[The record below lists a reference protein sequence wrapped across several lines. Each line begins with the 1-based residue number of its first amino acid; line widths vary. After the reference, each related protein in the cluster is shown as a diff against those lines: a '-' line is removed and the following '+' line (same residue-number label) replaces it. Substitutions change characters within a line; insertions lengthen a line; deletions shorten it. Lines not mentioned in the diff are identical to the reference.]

1 MRLRDIDPEIIEGG
15 CALGFIYDLLEQVE
29 GIEDIYSRVR
39 TDASY
44 RTYSAEIRQYLRQ
57 YLIATI
63 LRSCAHSKLKREHRI
78 IAQCLE
84 RRDRVAFA
92 ASLRVDVERVIYAS
106 DYEEGSKDVY
116 LVTRYSDRVCRGIP
130 LPDGATL
137 NSVSTLNNVTYYA
150 HKIK

>member
-1 MRLRDIDPEIIEGG
+1 MRLRDIDPDIIEDG
-15 CALGFIYDLLEQVE
+15 CALGFVYDLLEQVE
-29 GIEDIYSRVR
+29 GIEDQYSRVR

-78 IAQCLE
+78 IAQRLE

-92 ASLRVDVERVIYAS
+92 ASLRVDAEQVVYAD

-116 LVTRYSDRVCRGIP
+116 LVTRYSDRVGRGIP
-130 LPDGATL
+130 LPEGATL
-137 NSVSTLNNVTYYA
+137 QSVAVLNNVTYYA

>member
-15 CALGFIYDLLEQVE
+15 CSLGFIYDLLEQVE
-29 GIEDIYSRVR
+29 GIEDMYSRVR

-78 IAQCLE
+78 IAQRLE

-137 NSVSTLNNVTYYA
+137 NSVSTLNKVTYYA

>member
-1 MRLRDIDPEIIEGG
+1 MRLRDIDPDIIEDG
-15 CALGFIYDLLEQVE
+15 CALGFVYDLLEQVE
-29 GIEDIYSRVR
+29 GIEDLYSRVR

-63 LRSCAHSKLKREHRI
+63 LRSCSHSKLKRDHRI
-78 IAQCLE
+78 IAQRLE

-92 ASLRVDVERVIYAS
+92 ALLRVDPEQVVYAS

-116 LVTRYSDRVCRGIP
+116 LVTRYSDRVGRGIP
-130 LPDGATL
+130 LPEGAVL
-137 NSVSTLNNVTYYA
+137 HSVSALNNVTYYA

>member
-1 MRLRDIDPEIIEGG
+1 MRLRDINPDILETDCP
-15 CALGFIYDLLEQVE
+15 LGFAYDLLEQVE
-29 GIEDIYSRVR
+29 GIEDLYSRAR

-63 LRSCAHSKLKREHRI
+63 LRSCAHSKIKREHRI
-78 IAQCLE
+78 IAQRLE

-92 ASLRVDVERVIYAS
+92 ALLRVDPEQVVYAY
-106 DYEEGSKDVY
+106 DYEDDTAVF
-116 LVTRYSDRVCRGIP
+116 LVTRYSDRVGRGIP
-130 LPDGATL
+130 LPEGATL
-137 NSVSTLNNVTYYA
+137 QSVAALNNVTYYA

>member
-1 MRLRDIDPEIIEGG
+1 MRLRDIDSDILETDSP
-15 CALGFIYDLLEQVE
+15 LGFAYDLLEQVE
-29 GIEDIYSRVR
+29 GVEDLYSRVR

-78 IAQCLE
+78 VAQRLE

-92 ASLRVDVERVIYAS
+92 ASLRVDAEQVVYAS
-106 DYEEGSKDVY
+106 DYEEGSTSVY
-116 LVTRYSDRVCRGIP
+116 LVTRYSDRVGRGIP
-130 LPDGATL
+130 LPEGATL
-137 NSVSTLNNVTYYA
+137 QSVSALNNVTYYA

>member
-1 MRLRDIDPEIIEGG
+1 MRLRDIDPDLLETGYP
-15 CALGFIYDLLEQVE
+15 LGFAYDLLEQVD
-29 GIEDIYSRVR
+29 GIEDLYNDAR
-39 TDASY
+39 TAEHNQ
-44 RTYSAEIRQYLRQ
+44 TYTAEIRQYLRQ

-63 LRSCAHSKLKREHRI
+63 LRGCAHSKLKREHRI
-78 IAQCLE
+78 IAQRLE

-92 ASLRVDVERVIYAS
+92 ASLRVDAEQVVYAS

-130 LPDGATL
+130 LPEGATL
-137 NSVSTLNNVTYYA
+137 QSVAALNNVTYYA

>member
-1 MRLRDIDPEIIEGG
+1 MRLRDIDPDIIEDG
-15 CALGFIYDLLEQVE
+15 CALGFVYDLLEQIE
-29 GIEDIYSRVR
+29 GIEDLYSRVR

-57 YLIATI
+57 YLISVI
-63 LRSCAHSKLKREHRI
+63 LRRCAHSKLKREHRI
-78 IAQCLE
+78 IAQRLE

-92 ASLRVDVERVIYAS
+92 AALRVDAEQVVYAS

-116 LVTRYSDRVCRGIP
+116 LVTTYSDRVGRGIP
-130 LPDGATL
+130 LPEGAVL
-137 NSVSTLNNVTYYA
+137 QSVAVLNNVTYYA

>member
-1 MRLRDIDPEIIEGG
+1 MRLRDIDPDILETD
-15 CALGFIYDLLEQVE
+15 CPLGFAYDLLEQVE
-29 GIEDIYSRVR
+29 GIEDLYSRAR

-57 YLIATI
+57 YLISVI
-63 LRSCAHSKLKREHRI
+63 LRGCAHSKLKREHRI
-78 IAQCLE
+78 IAQRLE

-92 ASLRVDVERVIYAS
+92 ALLRVDPEQVVYAS
-106 DYEEGSKDVY
+106 DYEDGSTSVY

-130 LPDGATL
+130 LPEGATL
-137 NSVSTLNNVTYYA
+137 HSVAALNNVTYYS